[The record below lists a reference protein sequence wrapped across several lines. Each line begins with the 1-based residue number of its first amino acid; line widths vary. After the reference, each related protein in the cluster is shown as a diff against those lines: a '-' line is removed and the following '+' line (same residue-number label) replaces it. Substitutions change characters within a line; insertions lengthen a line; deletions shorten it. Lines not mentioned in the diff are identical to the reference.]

1 MTSDGFSELQH
12 SECISVVSGKPDTP
26 KKCTNLEQDST
37 DVVQSLNEVVLVEV
51 KTRLAL
57 HDSENTMPEIAVGK
71 RKQQRYRKIAL
82 MYLALHSEYDAVRFD
97 VIAINI
103 VGESLARLRHLI
115 GAYSWED

>member
-1 MTSDGFSELQH
+1 M
-12 SECISVVSGKPDTP
+12 
-26 KKCTNLEQDST
+26 CTNLEQDST